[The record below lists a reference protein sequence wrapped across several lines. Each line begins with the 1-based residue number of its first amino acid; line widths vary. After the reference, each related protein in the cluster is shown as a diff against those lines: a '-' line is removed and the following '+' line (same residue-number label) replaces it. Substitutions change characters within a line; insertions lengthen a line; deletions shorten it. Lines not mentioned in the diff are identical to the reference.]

1 MTFIFFLI
9 IIIWQLSLLYICC
22 LLNCVSQMYVTQFY
36 FNYISLSQ
44 YSVPNSFKL
53 FHMEFTTIEIAHIH
67 TFKNIIY
74 YICLCT
80 ISIYFDNIKPK
91 VMLQLLKILCKTIFY
106 RRVLQK
112 RNLLIFY
119 LFICNVNNIN
129 HISFTVVH
137 IFVDINVTFV
147 NKMYGIVCGWM
158 IFLSEKILL
167 QFYCCG

>member
-1 MTFIFFLI
+1 
-9 IIIWQLSLLYICC
+9 
-22 LLNCVSQMYVTQFY
+22 MYVTQFY

-67 TFKNIIY
+67 TFKNISY

-91 VMLQLLKILCKTIFY
+91 VMLQLLKILCKAIFLY
-106 RRVLQK
+106 KNLTK
-112 RNLLIFY
+112 REFIDF

-147 NKMYGIVCGWM
+147 NKMYGIVCG
-158 IFLSEKILL
+158 
-167 QFYCCG
+167 